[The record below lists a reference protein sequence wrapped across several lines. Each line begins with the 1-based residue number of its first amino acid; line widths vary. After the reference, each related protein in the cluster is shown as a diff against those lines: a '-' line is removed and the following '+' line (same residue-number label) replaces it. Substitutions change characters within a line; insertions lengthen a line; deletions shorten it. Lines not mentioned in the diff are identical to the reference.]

1 MAKVYSWLRL
11 NSITIF
17 LFKMISTNA
26 ADYVA
31 GITTYSVSALSD
43 IKVGTISTTVSYP
56 VGTGVTYQREV
67 NIPWN
72 GNTIDDVEWDSR
84 LGDHLYSVNNRVKV
98 GMIKTTAE

>member
-1 MAKVYSWLRL
+1 
-11 NSITIF
+11 
-17 LFKMISTNA
+17 MISTNLSL
-26 ADYVA
+26 YVA

-43 IKVGTISTTVSYP
+43 IKVGTISTTVSYV

-84 LGDHLYSVNNRVKV
+84 LGDHLFSINNRVNI
-98 GMIKTTAE
+98 GMIKTTT

>member
-1 MAKVYSWLRL
+1 
-11 NSITIF
+11 
-17 LFKMISTNA
+17 MISTNA

-31 GITTYSVSALSD
+31 GITTYSVSELSD

-56 VGTGVTYQREV
+56 VGTGVTYMRQV

-72 GNTIDDVEWDSR
+72 GSTIDDVEWDKR
-84 LGDHLYSVNNRVKV
+84 LGDHLYSINNRVNV

>member
-1 MAKVYSWLRL
+1 
-11 NSITIF
+11 
-17 LFKMISTNA
+17 MISTNA

-43 IKVGTISTTVSYP
+43 IKVGTISTTVSYV

-72 GNTIDDVEWDSR
+72 GNTIDDVEWDAR
-84 LGDHLYSVNNRVKV
+84 LGDHLYSINNRVNV

>member
-1 MAKVYSWLRL
+1 
-11 NSITIF
+11 
-17 LFKMISTNA
+17 MISTNA

-31 GITTYSVSALSD
+31 GITTYSTPALSD
-43 IKVGTISTTVSYP
+43 IKVGTISTTVSYV

-72 GNTIDDVEWDSR
+72 GSTIDDVEWDAR
-84 LGDHLYSVNNRVKV
+84 LGHHLYSINNRINV

>member
-1 MAKVYSWLRL
+1 
-11 NSITIF
+11 
-17 LFKMISTNA
+17 MISTNLSL
-26 ADYVA
+26 YVA

-84 LGDHLYSVNNRVKV
+84 LGDHLFGVNNKV
-98 GMIKTTAE
+98 NVGAIKTTAE

>member
-1 MAKVYSWLRL
+1 
-11 NSITIF
+11 
-17 LFKMISTNA
+17 MISTNA

-43 IKVGTISTTVSYP
+43 IKVGTISTTVSYV
-56 VGTGVTYQREV
+56 VGTGVTFQKEV

-84 LGDHLYSVNNRVKV
+84 LGDHLFAVNNRVNI
-98 GMIKTTAE
+98 GMIKTTT

>member
-1 MAKVYSWLRL
+1 
-11 NSITIF
+11 
-17 LFKMISTNA
+17 MISTNA

-43 IKVGTISTTVSYP
+43 IKVGTISTTVSYV
-56 VGTGVTYQREV
+56 VGTGVTHTRSV
-67 NIPWN
+67 NVPWN

-84 LGDHLYSVNNRVKV
+84 LGDHLYSVNNRVNV

>member
-1 MAKVYSWLRL
+1 
-11 NSITIF
+11 
-17 LFKMISTNA
+17 MISTNA

-56 VGTGVTYQREV
+56 VGTGVTYTREV

-72 GNTIDDVEWDSR
+72 GSTIDDVEWDKR
-84 LGDHLYSVNNRVKV
+84 LGDHLFSINNRVNV
-98 GMIKTTAE
+98 GRIKTTAE

>member
-1 MAKVYSWLRL
+1 
-11 NSITIF
+11 
-17 LFKMISTNA
+17 MISTNV

-43 IKVGTISTTVSYP
+43 IKVGTAMTTVSYT
-56 VGTGVTYQREV
+56 VGAGVTYKREV

-72 GNTIDDVEWDSR
+72 GSTIDDVEWDKR
-84 LGDHLYSVNNRVKV
+84 LGDHLYSINNRINV

>member
-1 MAKVYSWLRL
+1 
-11 NSITIF
+11 
-17 LFKMISTNA
+17 MISTNLSL
-26 ADYVA
+26 YVA

-72 GNTIDDVEWDSR
+72 GSTIDDVEWDSR
-84 LGDHLYSVNNRVKV
+84 LGDHLFGINNKVKV
-98 GMIKTTAE
+98 GAIKTTAE

>member
-1 MAKVYSWLRL
+1 
-11 NSITIF
+11 
-17 LFKMISTNA
+17 MISTNA

-43 IKVGTISTTVSYP
+43 IKVGTISTTVSYT
-56 VGTGVTYQREV
+56 VGTGVTYIRQV

-72 GNTIDDVEWDSR
+72 GSTIDDVEWDKR
-84 LGDHLYSVNNRVKV
+84 LGDHLYSINNRVNV

>member
-1 MAKVYSWLRL
+1 
-11 NSITIF
+11 
-17 LFKMISTNA
+17 MISTNV

-56 VGTGVTYQREV
+56 VGTGVTYTREV

-72 GNTIDDVEWDSR
+72 GSTIDDVEWDKR
-84 LGDHLYSVNNRVKV
+84 LGDHLFSINNRVNV

>member
-1 MAKVYSWLRL
+1 
-11 NSITIF
+11 
-17 LFKMISTNA
+17 MISTNA

-56 VGTGVTYQREV
+56 VGTGVTYTREV

-72 GNTIDDVEWDSR
+72 GSTIDDVEWDKR
-84 LGDHLYSVNNRVKV
+84 LGDHLYSINNRVKV